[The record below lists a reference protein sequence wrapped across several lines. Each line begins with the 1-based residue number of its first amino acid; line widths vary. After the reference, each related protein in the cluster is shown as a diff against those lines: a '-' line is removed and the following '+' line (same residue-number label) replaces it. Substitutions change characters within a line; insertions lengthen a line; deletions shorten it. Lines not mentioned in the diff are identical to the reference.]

1 MHLETN
7 QVQNTSFNLPSDSNA
22 NHSPR
27 NINRTDRSF
36 NVANL
41 DVQLN
46 TVGVETINDR
56 DLHSGDRKTT
66 LGAVEAN
73 GDRNVNDT
81 TLNDRE
87 ANNLPLASIATQEA
101 D

>member
-1 MHLETN
+1 M
-7 QVQNTSFNLPSDSNA
+7 
-22 NHSPR
+22 
-27 NINRTDRSF
+27 
-36 NVANL
+36 ANL

-66 LGAVEAN
+66 LGAVDAVA
-73 GDRNVNDT
+73 DRNINDT

-87 ANNLPLASIATQEA
+87 VNNLPLTSIANSEA